1 MDVLA
6 AYLRGDTLLQC
17 LLGQRI
23 EAFALSLCSQ
33 SQLLMKIWW
42 KPLIELA
49 RELLSG
55 FDALLATNLKDY
67 IQRSLE
73 FQSQLVRIR
82 TVEIC
87 AARQA

>member
-42 KPLIELA
+42 NPQIELA

-55 FDALLATNLKDY
+55 FDALCPSRDKPRGIHPA
-67 IQRSLE
+67 I
-73 FQSQLVRIR
+73 
-82 TVEIC
+82 
-87 AARQA
+87 A